1 MRATVQI
8 ALTEHSSDDT
18 SERRFD
24 GNGRPPVRDLLP
36 RLIISPLFGILI
48 PNLAGLIDHDA
59 HSARTLVASYA
70 YFTVVAFLIW
80 EGNRRLHYR
89 FRAATDWFARPLKRV
104 IVILGALIVFTVP
117 FAFFALWGW
126 AFVTGATEASFRSIA
141 LAVLIVVICTT
152 LITHVYETLYLVRG
166 WESDRL
172 RNETLRRER
181 VEAELET
188 LKMEVDPHVLF
199 NQLHALAQ
207 LVESESPKAIPFVQA
222 LADSYR
228 YLLKTRRTRLVS
240 LQQELALLHRFAAL
254 AEIRIAGALHL
265 QIDIPAERTSE
276 LFLPPVTLPE
286 LLDNAVKHNEG
297 SPDEPLA
304 VSVRLNGTHLIV
316 SNRLRPRPG
325 KAVSNRV
332 GLANLAERVRLT
344 TRGTMV
350 WEEAEGRFTVSIP
363 LVTSEGET
371 GPEC

>member
-1 MRATVQI
+1 MQA
-8 ALTEHSSDDT
+8 ALSEESNIET
-18 SERRFD
+18 SRRRFEAK
-24 GNGRPPVRDLLP
+24 GSPPVRDLLP
-36 RLIISPLFGILI
+36 RLIISPLFGIVI
-48 PNLAGLIDHDA
+48 PHVAGLVDHEA
-59 HSARTLVASYA
+59 HSTRTLILSYA
-70 YFTVVAFLIW
+70 YFTLVAFLIW
-80 EGNRRLHYR
+80 EGNRRLHFR
-89 FRAATDWFARPLKRV
+89 FRATTDWFARPWKRV
-104 IVILGALIVFTVP
+104 GVILGALIVFTVP
-117 FAFFALWGW
+117 FASLSLWAW
-126 AFVTGATEASFRSIA
+126 ASVTGAPAASLHSIG

-207 LVESESPKAIPFVQA
+207 LVESESPNTVPFVQA

-240 LQQELALLHRFAAL
+240 LEEELALLHRFATL

-265 QIDIPAERTSE
+265 KIDVPPERASG

-297 SPDEPLA
+297 SPDEPLI
-304 VSVRLNGTHLIV
+304 VSVRLNGSHLVV
-316 SNRLRPRPG
+316 SNQLRPRAG
-325 KAVSNRV
+325 RTVSNRV

-344 TRGTMV
+344 TRGSMM

-363 LVTSEGET
+363 LVTSQGET
-371 GPEC
+371 DLRDC

>member
-1 MRATVQI
+1 VEA
-8 ALTEHSSDDT
+8 ALGEESNIGKSR
-18 SERRFD
+18 RRFHAT
-24 GNGRPPVRDLLP
+24 GGPPVRDLLP
-36 RLIISPLFGILI
+36 RIILSPLFGIVI
-48 PNLAGLIDHDA
+48 PNVSGLIDHDA
-59 HSARTLVASYA
+59 HGTGTLFLSYA

-80 EGNRRLHYR
+80 EGNRRLHFR
-89 FRAATDWFARPLKRV
+89 FRATTDWFARPWKRV
-104 IVILGALIVFTVP
+104 VVILGALVVFTVP
-117 FAFFALWGW
+117 FASLSLWLW
-126 AFVTGATEASFRSIA
+126 ATFTGSPNGSFRSIG

-199 NQLHALAQ
+199 NQLHALAH
-207 LVESESPKAIPFVQA
+207 LVESQSPNAVPFVQA

-228 YLLKTRRTRLVS
+228 YLLKTRRRRLVS
-240 LQQELALLHRFAAL
+240 LEHELGMLHRFAAL
-254 AEIRIAGALHL
+254 AEVRIAGALEL
-265 QIDIPAERTSE
+265 EIDVPPDRASG

-297 SPDEPLA
+297 TEDEPLA

-316 SNRLRPRPG
+316 SNPLRPRG
-325 KAVSNRV
+325 GRTASTRV

-344 TRGTMV
+344 THGSMV

-363 LVTSEGET
+363 LVTNEGT
-371 GPEC
+371 VDGTEC

>member
-1 MRATVQI
+1 VQA
-8 ALTEHSSDDT
+8 ALTDDDSSIDT
-18 SERRFD
+18 SRRRF
-24 GNGRPPVRDLLP
+24 GANGSPPVRDLLP
-36 RLIISPLFGILI
+36 RLILSPLFGIVI
-48 PNLAGLIDHDA
+48 PNVAGLIDHDA
-59 HSARTLVASYA
+59 HSTGTLLLSYA

-89 FRAATDWFARPLKRV
+89 FRAATDWFARPMKRV
-104 IVILGALIVFTVP
+104 IIILGALIVFTVP
-117 FAFFALWGW
+117 FAFLALWAW
-126 AFVTGATEASFRSIA
+126 AFAAHAAAASFRSIS

-166 WESDRL
+166 WASDRL
-172 RNETLRRER
+172 RNEMLRRER

-207 LVESESPKAIPFVQA
+207 LVESESPKSIPFVQA

-254 AEIRIAGALHL
+254 AEIRIAGALQL
-265 QIDIPAERTSE
+265 EIDVPPERASE

-304 VSVRLNGTHLIV
+304 VSVRLHGAHLIV
-316 SNRLRPRPG
+316 SNRVRPRPG
-325 KAVSNRV
+325 NAVSNRV

-363 LVTSEGET
+363 LVTAEGET
-371 GPEC
+371 DRGEC